1 MASFCDNFMDNFS
14 VDPNTQ
20 LQLNELE
27 PVQQTQAVEPIEE
40 NSGSI
45 LSFDISM

>member
-27 PVQQTQAVEPIEE
+27 PVQQTEAVKPIED

>member
-14 VDPNTQ
+14 VAPNTQ

-27 PVQQTQAVEPIEE
+27 PVQQTEAVELIEE

>member
-27 PVQQTQAVEPIEE
+27 PVQQTEAVEHIEE

>member
-20 LQLNELE
+20 LQLNVLE
-27 PVQQTQAVEPIEE
+27 PVQQTEAVEPIEE
-40 NSGSI
+40 NSG
-45 LSFDISM
+45 

>member
-1 MASFCDNFMDNFS
+1 MDNFS

-27 PVQQTQAVEPIEE
+27 PVQETEAVEPIEV